1 MKRDQKFIPGIYNW
15 CDQWCERCPQT
26 DRCRVYEREEDH
38 KKNDPDKDW
47 AEVVADNFAETIQM
61 LQQMADEMGIDLDSE
76 EVKEETATNL
86 ILDEA
91 HEVIA
96 ENHPLHKLSD
106 QYLKKGKVWLDSAV
120 YKEKFLQW
128 NSLVKL
134 GAGDVNRAE
143 SNLQTAEE
151 ALEVIKWYLFFIPVK
166 IKRALHD
173 QMDGFWD
180 QYPDEER
187 SDLGTAKI
195 AAIAIERSIGAWGM
209 MFKLFPEEEELI
221 EILALLEKMRRGLLE
236 VFPNYPKFI
245 RPGFDDQE

>member
-1 MKRDQKFIPGIYNW
+1 
-15 CDQWCERCPQT
+15 
-26 DRCRVYEREEDH
+26 
-38 KKNDPDKDW
+38 
-47 AEVVADNFAETIQM
+47 
-61 LQQMADEMGIDLDSE
+61 MGIDLDSE

-120 YKEKFLQW
+120 YKEKLLQW